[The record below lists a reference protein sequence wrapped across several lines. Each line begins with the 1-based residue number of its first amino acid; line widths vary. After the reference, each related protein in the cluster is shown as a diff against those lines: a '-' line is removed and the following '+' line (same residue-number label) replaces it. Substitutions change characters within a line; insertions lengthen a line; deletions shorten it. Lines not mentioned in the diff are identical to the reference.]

1 MMRCSLLRVDLPA
14 VLVCGPAGSPVAQQ
28 AAPTV
33 RASKFELF
41 VADAR
46 ASVAFYEALG
56 FEVVNEKNYGY
67 TTLAAGETIVALSPI
82 RGWLRFPVWLLSWFR
97 LPPLGTELVFYTDD
111 LGVAREALLG
121 AGYAPGDVKLQPW
134 GDHDF
139 RITDPDG
146 YYVRVTLGQPIPDG
160 GSIEH

>member
-1 MMRCSLLRVDLPA
+1 MARCSVLRVGLLA
-14 VLVCGPAGSPVAQQ
+14 VLVCGPAGSVAAQQ

-41 VADAR
+41 VGDAR

-56 FEVVNEKNYGY
+56 FEVVHENSDGY
-67 TTLAAGETIVALSPI
+67 TTLASGETIVALSPI
-82 RGWLRFPVWLLSWFR
+82 RSWLRFPVWLLSRFR
-97 LPPLGTELVFYTDD
+97 SPPFGTELVFYTDD

-121 AGYAPGDVKLQPW
+121 AGYAPGDVQLQSW

-139 RITDPDG
+139 RLTDPDG
-146 YYVRVTLGQPIPDG
+146 YYVRVTLGQPIPAG
-160 GSIEH
+160 GSSEH

>member
-1 MMRCSLLRVDLPA
+1 MMRCGLLRVGLLA
-14 VLVCGPAGSPVAQQ
+14 VLVCGPADSLVAQQ
-28 AAPTV
+28 TAPTV

-46 ASVAFYEALG
+46 SSVAFYEALG
-56 FEVVNEKNYGY
+56 FEVVNEKSDGY
-67 TTLAAGETIVALSPI
+67 TTLASGETIVALSPI
-82 RGWLRFPVWLLSWFR
+82 RSWLRFPMWLFSCFR

-111 LGVAREALLG
+111 VGVMRGALLG

-146 YYVRVTLGQPIPDG
+146 YYVRVTLGQPIPAG